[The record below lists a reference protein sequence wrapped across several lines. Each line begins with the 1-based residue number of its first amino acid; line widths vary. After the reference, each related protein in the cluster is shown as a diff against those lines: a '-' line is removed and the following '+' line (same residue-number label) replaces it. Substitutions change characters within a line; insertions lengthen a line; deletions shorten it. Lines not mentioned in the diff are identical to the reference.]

1 MVSRVCSG
9 IPGSYIGRPRVR
21 VGARAGVRV
30 SVWQHVRAADMTC
43 MCGVYTVSLW
53 SRVKSGQTAPHS
65 RSISHSTSSS

>member
-43 MCGVYTVSLW
+43 VYVC
-53 SRVKSGQTAPHS
+53 VVYIQ
-65 RSISHSTSSS
+65 